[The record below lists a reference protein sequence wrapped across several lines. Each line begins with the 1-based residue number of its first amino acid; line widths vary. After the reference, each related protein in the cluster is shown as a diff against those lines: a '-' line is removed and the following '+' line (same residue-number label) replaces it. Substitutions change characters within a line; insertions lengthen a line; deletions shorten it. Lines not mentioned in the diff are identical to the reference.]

1 MKLKITKIDN
11 LKTDIIHDDSAIIT
25 RDKNKL
31 IVESKNIKCEFEK
44 NGMYL
49 LRKTHESTTEG
60 LFNLL
65 SRTRMSVETEY
76 GQTLF
81 DVKTL
86 KYEYNDSDI
95 DLKYELYSN
104 SQLVDTFHF
113 HFLLKREDGIEGY
126 A

>member
-104 SQLVDTFHF
+104 SQLVDTFQF